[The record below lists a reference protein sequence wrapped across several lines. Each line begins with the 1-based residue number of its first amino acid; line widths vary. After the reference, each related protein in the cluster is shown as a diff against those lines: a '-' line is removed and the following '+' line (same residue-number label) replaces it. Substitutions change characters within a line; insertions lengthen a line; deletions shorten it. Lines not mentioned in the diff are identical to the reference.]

1 MMKNKI
7 LGIFKALP
15 FESLTVAFIATLVNS
30 DVETVTTLIKELI
43 QEGHLYGKNTYK
55 LAGKLK
61 EVAQTRV

>member
-15 FESLTVAFIATLVNS
+15 FESLTLVFIANLVNS
-30 DVETVTTLIKELI
+30 DVDTVKDLIKELI
-43 QEGHLYGKNTYK
+43 QEGHLKGKKTYK
-55 LAGKLK
+55 LVGKLK